1 MKVSSYKEMVDSIV
15 RQGEII
21 ELTELRKKLNK
32 AKDSS
37 RPTVERVNLLID
49 TLGLATSYH
58 ERLTQIKISL
68 RRVEAQ
74 LQKSLADKRA
84 EVMMEDDFSSSRR
97 KADQTFLIER
107 KCKPLLSMKEY
118 LVARQ
123 ESVQYAMD
131 YVTAASFNIKSI
143 MSILKEYFNAEG
155 VS

>member
-1 MKVSSYKEMVDSIV
+1 MKVSSYKEMVDGIV
-15 RQGEII
+15 RQNEII
-21 ELTELRKKLNK
+21 ELTELRNKLNK
-32 AKDSS
+32 AKDSR
-37 RPTVERVNLLID
+37 RPVVQRVNLLID
-49 TLGLATSYH
+49 TLALATSYH
-58 ERLTQIKISL
+58 ERLTQVKISL

-74 LQKSLADKRA
+74 LQKSISDKRA
-84 EVMMEDDFSSSRR
+84 EVMLEDDFSSSRR

-107 KCKPLLSMKEY
+107 KCKSLLAMKEY

-123 ESVQYAMD
+123 ESVQYALD